1 MVVITT
7 SERNRFDYKEWEAYF
22 RGNDAGRLKID
33 FSQEKALPQKVKK
46 LIFPSIRAF
55 QKGEGSDG
63 GYLMKTVNAFAE
75 QSGEADYPDAMRQ
88 FVKEENWHSAYLKTY
103 MEFHG
108 VESAKRSV
116 LDAAFRRLRKLGGLK
131 CEVTILVTAEM
142 IALSYYDALSNC
154 TESAALKSICAQMLQ
169 DELPHIVFQSYTL
182 RHFRVRAADKLA
194 RYVLMDVTSFLVW
207 CAYHRVFRAGGYG
220 FRRFFKE
227 NRGYLRQS
235 IQMTERKPQGK
246 VVFS

>member
-7 SERNRFDYKEWEAYF
+7 SEKNLFTYKDWEAYF
-22 RGNDAGRLKID
+22 RENDGKRLDID
-33 FSQEKALPQKVKK
+33 FSQEKALPRKVKK

-63 GYLMKTVNAFAE
+63 GYLMKTVCAFAE
-75 QSGEADYPDAMRQ
+75 QSGEADYPNVMRL
-88 FVKEENWHSAYLKTY
+88 FVREENQHSAYLKTY
-103 MEFHG
+103 MKFHG
-108 VESAKRSV
+108 VEGAKRSV
-116 LDAAFRRLRKLGGLK
+116 LDSAFRRLRKLGGLK

-142 IALSYYDALSNC
+142 IALTYYDALSRC
-154 TESAALKSICAQMLQ
+154 TESAALKSICDQMLQ

-182 RHFRVRAADKLA
+182 RHFRVRGADKLA
-194 RYVLMDVTSFLVW
+194 RRLLMDVTSFLVW
-207 CAYHRVFRAGGYG
+207 CAYRRVYRAGGYG

-235 IQMTERKPQGK
+235 IQMTEGK
-246 VVFS
+246 SQ